1 MTGGPVVVGVLSH
14 KDPPQVRRLVG
25 RLLEGRE
32 TVVVSHHDPRGPALD
47 LPSDDR
53 VLVVDTAAPAD
64 WGRMGVVDAQLRT
77 VEFARRQ
84 VPELG
89 WFLLVSGQDY
99 PCRHMRQIEH
109 ELATTDRDAFIRH
122 FRADG
127 DPADDEHHWQETT
140 RRRYLRRRRLP
151 GTHRSV
157 PLFRRHPFRGA
168 TNLYVGDLWVN
179 LGHRAV
185 ERVVQQHRARQD
197 LVDYLATCSVPDEA
211 VLPTLL
217 LNDADDLVVEADDR
231 RFIRWT
237 AGSPHPDTLA
247 QADLPS
253 ITTSSDFFARK
264 FDAAQDVAVMDRLD
278 GHASGTDKAGTDGQ
292 R

>member
-1 MTGGPVVVGVLSH
+1 MTTAPVVVGVLSH
-14 KDPPQVRRLVG
+14 KDPPQVQRLVR
-25 RLLEGRE
+25 RLLEGRD
-32 TVVVSHHDPRGPALD
+32 TVVVSHHDPRGPELD
-47 LPSDDR
+47 LPIDDR
-53 VLVVDTAAPAD
+53 VMVVGDAAPAD

-77 VEFARRQ
+77 LDFAHRR
-84 VPELG
+84 VPDLG

-99 PCRHMRQIEH
+99 PCRSMRQVEAA
-109 ELATTDRDAFIRH
+109 LRATDRDAFVRH

-127 DPADDEHHWQETT
+127 DPADDVHHWQATT

-157 PLFRRHPFRGA
+157 PFPRRHPFRGA

-185 ERVVQQHRARQD
+185 ERVMHQRQSRRD

-217 LNDADDLVVEADDR
+217 LNHADGLVVEAEDR
-231 RFIRWT
+231 RFLQWT
-237 AGSPHPDTLA
+237 SGSPHPDTLGVEHV
-247 QADLPS
+247 QAIS
-253 ITTSSDFFARK
+253 ASTDFFARK
-264 FDAAQDVAVMDRLD
+264 FDPGAEALDRLD
-278 GHASGTDKAGTDGQ
+278 RLARGDEPATTDQ